1 MEVSWIDAQEVARL
15 AELLRVPKRPAFTG
29 SRPRPVPVFS
39 DVPDTGAESAQSPP
53 DLAVGAPVVAV
64 EATPVAEPAPVVEVA
79 PPAAPEA
86 PVASGLNLATFRERL
101 RSIRERAIGAGLL
114 TAPQPEPAP
123 VDDTPPE
130 PISLG
135 LPAPGEPELPV
146 EADEE
151 EPSEDVAPV
160 VSAPPAVEDTSAPPP
175 TLEPVSAAPVLSF
188 PAAPPAASFTG
199 VADVFS
205 QAPIQTQEEQPWNTR
220 PEDAGLQACVPDV
233 DTLPPLEHPLAAPP
247 APEKSPGSVGE
258 KLDVFADWVKRLL
271 GGGELLMVDEFGGL
285 LWGPQAKSGLVLST
299 LMAWNAAIRASAM
312 SACNRRDVTEQ
323 ILPKGETLTVI
334 AAPTRLGLIQVA
346 VVRQGALSQE
356 QAGLI
361 RQTLKAVM
369 ES

>member
-39 DVPDTGAESAQSPP
+39 DVPDTGAESALALP
-53 DLAVGAPVVAV
+53 DLAVGAPVVAM
-64 EATPVAEPAPVVEVA
+64 EPAPVVES
-79 PPAAPEA
+79 PPAVEA
-86 PVASGLNLATFRERL
+86 ALPAVAEPPVASGLNLATFRERL
-101 RSIRERAIGAGLL
+101 RAIRERAIGAGLL
-114 TAPQPEPAP
+114 GSPQPETAP
-123 VDDTPPE
+123 VDETPPE

-135 LPAPGEPELPV
+135 LPAPGELELPEEME
-146 EADEE
+146 EAKETAPLAPLPPVAEE
-151 EPSEDVAPV
+151 APTP
-160 VSAPPAVEDTSAPPP
+160 APTAVEPAPSP
-175 TLEPVSAAPVLSF
+175 SGMSF
-188 PAAPPAASFTG
+188 PAAPPAVPMAM
-199 VADVFS
+199 AFS
-205 QAPIQTQEEQPWNTR
+205 QAPFEARDEQPWSTR
-220 PEDAGLQACVPDV
+220 PEDAGLQACVPAV
-233 DTLPPLEHPLAAPP
+233 DALPPLEHPLAAPP
-247 APEKSPGSVGE
+247 VPEKSPGSVGE
-258 KLDVFADWVKRLL
+258 KLDVFAEWAKRLL

-361 RQTLKAVM
+361 RQTLKTVM
-369 ES
+369 EA